1 VTSEPAQ
8 APLQAE
14 PPAAAGGLATDRAG
28 LAGDAEP
35 EPALAVRIERMLAS
49 LGDRVDDAL
58 AGQGRLHGLVD
69 VIVGAAQEP
78 NLSVTLRRTVEV
90 GCRLADAEYGA
101 IGVLG
106 ADGRITDLVEVGA
119 DTSDAARA
127 DGPPTGPELLGQA
140 LRESWTVRGGDV
152 ARHPEAVGFPP
163 GHPAFDTFLGAQIA
177 VRGVAFGGFFLGGK
191 RGGGSFTPADEELV
205 TALAAAAG
213 IAVENGRLRD
223 ESRRQQAWHAAS
235 AEISAALVSVDEP
248 WAALDLVA
256 RRARQVTSACLAAIV
271 LPDTRTGFVV
281 TNADGPGAHDLRG
294 RSLPVD
300 RSQLVE
306 VMRAGHAQV
315 VGADE
320 LADLLGD
327 AAAELA
333 LGWVLVVPMAAGGR
347 PVGGLL
353 LGMQASAAAAPG
365 VSAAVGAAA
374 RGWAGDAAP
383 LRPFSALDLDMA
395 TAFAGQA
402 ALTLEL
408 TRLQQDRE
416 RLAVFEDRDR
426 IARDLHDVV
435 IQRLFATGLSL
446 QGLARSVPAPVAARV
461 AGAVAELDQTI
472 SELRHT
478 IFSLAS
484 PTPDGAQLRA
494 EIDRIVGLAEH
505 SLGLRPAVRVEGAVE
520 RVPLVI
526 HPHLLAAL
534 REALSNIARHSRA
547 TRVGVL
553 VRAGDDSVLV
563 EVQDDGVGPGGA
575 TMTSGLANLR
585 RRALDLGGH
594 LDFGPGIGGV
604 GTRVRWL
611 VPTLGREGPP
621 DWATAPT
628 PPGLH

>member
-1 VTSEPAQ
+1 
-8 APLQAE
+8 
-14 PPAAAGGLATDRAG
+14 
-28 LAGDAEP
+28 
-35 EPALAVRIERMLAS
+35 MLTR

-58 AGQGRLHGLVD
+58 AGQGRMRGLVD
-69 VIVGAAQEP
+69 VVVGAAQEP
-78 NLSVTLRRTVEV
+78 SLPATLRRTVEAA
-90 GCRLADAEYGA
+90 CRLADAEYGA

-106 ADGRITDLVEVGA
+106 ADGRIADLIQVGA
-119 DTSDAARA
+119 ETEDTARLGGLPAGQGLLAKVLRETGTLRA
-127 DGPPTGPELLGQA
+127 D
-140 LRESWTVRGGDV
+140 DV
-152 ARHPEAVGFPP
+152 ARHPEAMGIPA
-163 GHPAFDTFLGAQIA
+163 GHPTFETFLGAQIA
-177 VRGVAFGGFFLGGK
+177 VRGVACGGLFLGGK
-191 RGGGSFTPADEELV
+191 RGGSFTGADEELV

-213 IAVENGRLRD
+213 LAVENARLRD
-223 ESRRQQAWHAAS
+223 EAGRQQAWHTAS
-235 AEISAALVSVDEP
+235 GEISAALVSVSEP

-281 TNADGPGAHDLRG
+281 TNADGPGTQSLRG

-315 VGADE
+315 VGAGD
-320 LADLLGD
+320 LPDLLGD
-327 AAAELA
+327 AADGLA
-333 LGWVLVVPMAAGGR
+333 LACVMVVPMAVAGR

-353 LGMQASAAAAPG
+353 LGVQAVAGAAPG
-365 VSAAVGAAA
+365 VPAAVGAAA
-374 RGWAGDAAP
+374 QGWSGGVA
-383 LRPFSALDLDMA
+383 PFSALDLDMA

-408 TRLQQDRE
+408 TRLQRDRE

-446 QGLARSVPAPVAARV
+446 QGLARSVPPPVAARV

-494 EIDRIVGLAEH
+494 EIDRIVGQAEH
-505 SLGLRPAVRVEGAVE
+505 SLGLRPTVRVEGPAE
-520 RVPLVI
+520 RVPVVI

-547 TRVGVL
+547 TRVRVL

-575 TMTSGLANLR
+575 TVTSGLANLR
-585 RRALDLGGH
+585 RRAMDLGGH
-594 LDFGPGIGGV
+594 MDFGPGLGGV
-604 GTRVRWL
+604 GTRVRWQ
-611 VPTLGREGPP
+611 VPLLGREPAP
-621 DWATAPT
+621 DWAAAPT
-628 PPGLH
+628 PPGLPRP

>member
-1 VTSEPAQ
+1 MPCGPGPAAGPSATASVGNPAVQ
-8 APLQAE
+8 PAPAVQAE
-14 PPAAAGGLATDRAG
+14 PGAPIEDQ
-28 LAGDAEP
+28 
-35 EPALAVRIERMLAS
+35 IERMLTR

-58 AGQGRLHGLVD
+58 AGQGRMRGLVD
-69 VIVGAAQEP
+69 VVVGAAQEP
-78 NLSVTLRRTVEV
+78 SLPATLRRTAEAA
-90 GCRLADAEYGA
+90 CRLADAEYGA
-101 IGVLG
+101 VGVLG
-106 ADGRITDLVEVGA
+106 ADGRITDLIQVGVEA
-119 DTSDAARA
+119 EDAARV
-127 DGPPTGPELLGQA
+127 GGLPTGQGLLGKV
-140 LRESWTVRGGDV
+140 LRETWTLRADDV
-152 ARHPEAVGFPP
+152 ARHPEAVGFPA
-163 GHPAFDTFLGAQIA
+163 GHPMFDTFLGAQIA
-177 VRGVAFGGFFLGGK
+177 VRGVAFGGLFLGGK
-191 RGGGSFTPADEELV
+191 RGGSFTRADEELV

-213 IAVENGRLRD
+213 IAVENARLRD
-223 ESRRQQAWHAAS
+223 EACRQQAWHTAS
-235 AEISAALVSVDEP
+235 GEISAALVSVNEP

-281 TNADGPGAHDLRG
+281 TNADGPGTQSLRG

-306 VMRAGHAQV
+306 VMRVGHAQV
-315 VGADE
+315 VGAGD
-320 LADLLGD
+320 LPDLLGD
-327 AAAELA
+327 AADGLA
-333 LGWVLVVPMAAGGR
+333 LACVMVVPMAAAGR

-353 LGMQASAAAAPG
+353 LGVQAAAGAAPG
-365 VSAAVGAAA
+365 VSASVGTAAA
-374 RGWAGDAAP
+374 QGRPGGVA
-383 LRPFSALDLDMA
+383 PFSALDLDMA

-408 TRLQQDRE
+408 TRLQRDRE

-446 QGLARSVPAPVAARV
+446 QGLARSVPPPVAARV

-484 PTPDGAQLRA
+484 PTPDGAHLRA
-494 EIDRIVGLAEH
+494 EIDRIVGQAEH
-505 SLGLRPAVRVEGAVE
+505 SLGLRPVVRVEGPVE
-520 RVPLVI
+520 RVPVVI

-547 TRVGVL
+547 TRVRVL

-575 TMTSGLANLR
+575 TVTSGLANLR
-585 RRALDLGGH
+585 RRAVDLGGH
-594 LDFGPGIGGV
+594 LDFGPGVGGV
-604 GTRVRWL
+604 GTRVRWQ
-611 VPTLGREGPP
+611 VPLLGRESPP

-628 PPGLH
+628 PPGLPRP